1 MTPGRARQQMSGLQ
15 YVTTA
20 TPVPDEA
27 AVVVPDLVDL
37 AEPDASPAQ
46 PKSASLPHDAE
57 HLALRLGLQRRASS
71 NIRRH
76 LLRHL
81 RRVSVLLVADF
92 VAVAG
97 LDLIFASLLASGAGF
112 LGSFLQLQLASPRYL
127 VALGVGLYVAG
138 NYSSGDDRRS
148 AHRLLYGVFLAML
161 LEMWTVVWAGGVT
174 QQVLVLV
181 AAAGLVWLALVFER
195 TMVDRVVA
203 AFSSG
208 QKHAAR
214 TIFVGPAEMCREAAA
229 YPALNVAN
237 AFACLGFL
245 DVRKP
250 ASPDALGG
258 VDDLART
265 LHDLRIETVVVCGY
279 LPNLQLQALVSV
291 ALAAGCHILTVPRAI
306 EVAGV
311 HPTVIWS
318 HGVPLMELS
327 APALRGQQ
335 RLLKRIIDVVGSVIG
350 LVLTSPLM
358 VLAALAIKLDSRG
371 PVFFRQV
378 RVGVGGKRFRVWKF
392 RTMTHNA
399 PDTLHRE
406 YMTRML
412 GGDEASTLRRDGNG
426 RPVFKMVED
435 PRVTRVGRFLRKSSL
450 DELPQ
455 FFNVLRGEMS
465 LVGPRP
471 PVPYEFDAYDHW
483 QYDRMQVR
491 PGITGLW
498 QVSGRSRLSYR
509 QMCELDVDY
518 VRRWS
523 VWLDLRILLR
533 TVPVV
538 LFNSGRAV

>member
-1 MTPGRARQQMSGLQ
+1 MTPSPARQNIAELQ
-15 YVTTA
+15 YASGTA
-20 TPVPDEA
+20 SIASGEA
-27 AVVVPDLVDL
+27 PAGSEPPDLNGHSRHQSTV
-37 AEPDASPAQ
+37 ASIP
-46 PKSASLPHDAE
+46 LDAE

-92 VAVAG
+92 VAITG
-97 LDLIFASLLASGAGF
+97 LGLVLASLEASGVGLIGHIFRLPIATPRF
-112 LGSFLQLQLASPRYL
+112 VMALAI
-127 VALGVGLYVAG
+127 GLYVAG

-148 AHRLLYGVFLAML
+148 AHRLLYGVSLATL
-161 LEMWTVVWAGGVT
+161 LEIWAVVWAGGLT
-174 QQVLVLV
+174 QGVLVLIATAV
-181 AAAGLVWLALVFER
+181 IVWTALVLER
-195 TMVDRVVA
+195 LVVDRLVTVFA
-203 AFSSG
+203 PG
-208 QKHAAR
+208 PKHAAR
-214 TIFVGPAEMCREAAA
+214 TIFVGPSEMCREASV
-229 YPALNVAN
+229 YPALSIPSE
-237 AFACLGFL
+237 FARLGFL

-250 ASPDALGG
+250 AAPDALGS
-258 VDDLART
+258 VEDLART
-265 LHDLRIETVVVCGY
+265 LHDLRVETVVVCGY
-279 LPNLQLQALVSV
+279 LSDLQLQALVSV
-291 ALAAGCHILTVPRAI
+291 ALAAGCHILTMPRAI

-318 HGVPLMELS
+318 HGMPLMELS

-335 RLLKRIIDVVGSVIG
+335 RLLKRVIDVTGALAG
-350 LVLTSPLM
+350 LVLGSPVML
-358 VLAALAIKLDSRG
+358 LAALAIKIDSAG

-378 RVGVGGKRFRVWKF
+378 RVGVGGRRFRVWKF

-406 YMTRML
+406 YMSRML
-412 GGDEASTLRRDGNG
+412 GGDEASTLHHDGNG
-426 RPVFKMVED
+426 KPVFKMAQD

-471 PVPYEFDAYDHW
+471 PVPYEFEAYDHW

-523 VWLDLRILLR
+523 VWLDLRILAR